1 MSIPISIILIVT
13 PWKVCQDT
21 DQGDWNNI
29 VGGLPRVGRPS
40 QRMADAKKSK
50 MMMMTTTTAMMMMM
64 MMMIMIM
71 IMMIMIMIF
80 SLRLKR
86 YICTDHEYDGEAEHV
101 EACPLGTNPMAPRDN
116 QPVKHAIRLC
126 SNDRRVFSLP
136 N

>member
-1 MSIPISIILIVT
+1 MMSIPISIILIVT

-71 IMMIMIMIF
+71 IMLMMM
-80 SLRLKR
+80 
-86 YICTDHEYDGEAEHV
+86 
-101 EACPLGTNPMAPRDN
+101 TNLSIEIARVVRML
-116 QPVKHAIRLC
+116 PVMP
-126 SNDRRVFSLP
+126 V
-136 N
+136 